1 MLNEMNSEEKTL
13 MKKTIE
19 NTFANSKIAKK
30 LNHSTT
36 QTKKTNKSVSFQE
49 NPKIVEIRN

>member
-1 MLNEMNSEEKTL
+1 MNSEEKTL